1 MGRSQ
6 FEELLR
12 QDERNASL
20 FVQEEKESSTPE
32 LPELTTEPETIY
44 PAEQNEL
51 PYDIVVERLRIN
63 EAERPEPEPVAVNF
77 RITDEHLGEGGPKQK
92 FRANIMAIQLLKK
105 CEEEN
110 RPATPDEQK
119 ILSGYVGWGGLAD
132 AFDERKGNWAT

>member
-20 FVQEEKESSTPE
+20 FVQEEKESDTPE

-51 PYDIVVERLRIN
+51 PYDIVVERLRVN
-63 EAERPEPEPVAVNF
+63 EAERPEPETVAANF

-119 ILSGYVGWGGLAD
+119 ILSGYVGWGGPCKC
-132 AFDERKGNWAT
+132 F